1 VKIKTNIDFL
11 KYRKYTFIGS
21 AIIITLGIIFYIING
36 GFNLGLDFQGGIRAT
51 IQIESEENIKKS
63 DIKSLLVAE
72 LPDIEVAEITTE
84 ENMFEITYKASA
96 IKEKQDIDQ
105 QEEQMVEEELLEER
119 VDEVEDIEEGEVVEE
134 IEDQEDG
141 TTTENMEET
150 EEETAEDEEETE
162 EPTEGMEL
170 LREIDITEIINQQV
184 LPTLRER
191 YGEGVIIRY
200 IGEEEE
206 PADDIETIVNDTAEK
221 VEGLILNLREI
232 EDNKYIFKP
241 AELPENYLLDD
252 FVSMLNQTDL
262 GVKNNYEISQVVTAV
277 QVDSFEPTVG
287 QDIQNIAWAVAG
299 LIILLILGY
308 LALRFQFKFGVAA
321 VLAVVH
327 DSLIILS
334 ILAITGFEVGIQTVT
349 AVLTIIGYSLNDTIV
364 VFDRIREN
372 SENIKKEEYMFVI
385 NKSINEVIGRTI
397 ITSVTTLLAVG
408 SLLVFGGPAIFELA
422 FSITIGIVV
431 GTYSSIFIASPV
443 LIIWENFL
451 HDFHE
456 KKHKEKDQ
464 LFLRDIRKT
473 RNRWAL
479 LLGIA
484 AICAIISF
492 IIVFPNQ
499 GIISIIIGIP
509 AILLILLGVVLS
521 LEVMKTK
528 VWAKILMTI
537 LNLLIVGASV
547 LLAVFMIP
555 SALSNWGSVLFLA
568 LALVLVIIGGVL
580 LFKLLLFNKGLNN
593 SFAQRTK

>member
-21 AIIITLGIIFYIING
+21 AIIIILGIIFYILNG

-63 DIKSLLVAE
+63 DIKSLLAAE

-96 IKEKQDIDQ
+96 IKERQDIDQ
-105 QEEQMVEEELLEER
+105 EEQQVEEELEER
-119 VDEVEDIEEGEVVEE
+119 VDEVEVVEEGEVVEE
-134 IEDQEDG
+134 TETQDED
-141 TTTENMEET
+141 TTTEPMEET
-150 EEETAEDEEETE
+150 EEEPALDEEDTE
-162 EPTEGMEL
+162 EPTEGIEL

-200 IGEEEE
+200 IGDEEE
-206 PADDIETIVNDTAEK
+206 PADEIETIVNDTAEK
-221 VEGLILNLREI
+221 VEGLSLNLKEI

-372 SENIKKEEYMFVI
+372 SENIKKEEYMLVI

-451 HDFHE
+451 HDFHD

-484 AICAIISF
+484 AICAIIAF

-528 VWAKILMTI
+528 VWARILLTI
-537 LNLLIVGASV
+537 LNILIVGASV
-547 LLAVFMIP
+547 ILAVLMIP
-555 SALSNWGSVLFLA
+555 SALSNWSSVLFVG
-568 LALVLVIIGGVL
+568 LALVLVIIGGVM
-580 LFKLLLFNKGLNN
+580 LFKILLFNKGLNN
-593 SFAQRTK
+593 AFAQRTKK

>member
-1 VKIKTNIDFL
+1 MKIKTNIDFL

-308 LALRFQFKFGVAA
+308 LALRFQFKFGIAA

>member
-1 VKIKTNIDFL
+1 MKIKTNIDFL